1 MFNNQHRG
9 SISSV
14 AIALL
19 VLAIAPS
26 LEARDEELPP
36 ELVGVDIVEHIGQ
49 KVNLDLQFTAESGY
63 QVPLRQYFERG
74 KPVLLNFVYY
84 RCPMLCNLVLNGQT
98 AALRELAW
106 TAGKEFEIVTI
117 SIAPEEQFNLAR
129 AKRKFYL
136 ETYGREA
143 AQQGWHFL
151 TDFQGNT
158 KRLADEVGFQ
168 YRWDSKTEQWAHT
181 AAIMM
186 LTPDGRISRYL
197 YGVKFK
203 ERDLRLGLTEASE
216 GKLGSMGDKLLLFCF
231 HYDSDAKGYVLFA
244 RNFMKASGVLMV
256 VLVGIVLGFLFRRE
270 RNNSLPSGVATV
282 K

>member
-244 RNFMKASGVLMV
+244 RNFMKAGGVLMV